1 MDGEVILQVK
11 VRRGDVYDAVRNLLL
26 NEFKVIPGDLLAA
39 AEKKVDARLTEVV
52 ERIWNRWGWEEKTR
66 KVVEIAIQKKIDAVG
81 YMIEQMVREEVAK
94 AVRHGLVEDVLQ
106 KFISQLGKGDT
117 KS

>member
-26 NEFKVIPGDLLAA
+26 NEFKVIPGDLLAVT
-39 AEKKVDARLTEVV
+39 EKKVDARLTEVV
-52 ERIWNRWGWEEKTR
+52 EKIWNRWGWEEKTR
-66 KVVEIAIQKKIDAVG
+66 KVVEIAIQKKINSVG
-81 YMIEQMVREEVAK
+81 IMIEEMVREEVSK
-94 AVRHGLVEDVLQ
+94 AIRSGLVEDVLK
-106 KFISQLGKGDT
+106 KFMAELAKTDL